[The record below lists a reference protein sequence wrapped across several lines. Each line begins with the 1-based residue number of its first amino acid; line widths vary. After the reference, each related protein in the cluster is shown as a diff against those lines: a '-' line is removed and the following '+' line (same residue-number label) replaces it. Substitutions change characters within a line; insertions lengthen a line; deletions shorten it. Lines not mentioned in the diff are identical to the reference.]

1 MKHVELEKNPCADR
15 YTVRISVQ
23 GHDMFYGDIR
33 ADSAGEALRIA
44 AEKALENPEIKDIR
58 GGMPWRY

>member
-1 MKHVELEKNPCADR
+1 MKHVELEKNPCSDR

-23 GHDMFYGDIR
+23 GRDMFYGDIR
-33 ADSAGEALRIA
+33 ADGAGEALRIA
-44 AEKALENPEIKDIR
+44 AGRALENPEIKGVR